1 MDMIIPVKGAVKFP
15 ITIDPTVW
23 IFDDRKV
30 DIEEFFGGH
39 YEEVDADDTYTD
51 VTSKQ
56 WSREITEGAV
66 FPPTLKSEKK
76 YERTKLLTNSYAMP
90 LETFIL
96 NSEPTAEAKELVVE
110 TNGQEERFSLSE
122 LPNLLVQFSQEGK
135 PLRDDGP
142 VYILFKDGSNLN
154 SPLKHVSAFRV
165 E

>member
-30 DIEEFFGGH
+30 DIDEYFSGH
-39 YEEVDADDTYTD
+39 FQEVNQEAEYTD

-56 WSREITEGAV
+56 WSREITEGSV

-76 YERTKLLTNSYAMP
+76 YERTKLLTNSYAIP
-90 LETFIL
+90 LESFIL
-96 NSEPTAEAKELVVE
+96 NAEPAATATTLVVE
-110 TNGQEERFSLSE
+110 STTGDKRYPLNTLST
-122 LPNLLVQFSQEGK
+122 LLVQFSKEGK
-135 PLRDDGP
+135 PLKEDGP
-142 VYILFKDGSNLN
+142 VYILHKDGSNIEA
-154 SPLKHVSAFRV
+154 PLTHVSSFRV

>member
-1 MDMIIPVKGAVKFP
+1 MEMIIPVKGNVKFP

-30 DIEEFFGGH
+30 DLDEFFSGQ
-39 YEEVDADDTYTD
+39 YTEVNEETEYTD

-76 YERTKLLTNSYAMP
+76 YERTKLLTNSYAMAILP
-90 LETFIL
+90 FIQ
-96 NSEPTAEAKELVVE
+96 NAEPHASATHLVVE
-110 TNGQEERFSLSE
+110 GETEARYPLNEVAS
-122 LPNLLVQFSQEGK
+122 LLVQFSEKGK
-135 PLRDDGP
+135 PLKEDGP
-142 VYILFKDGSNLN
+142 VYLLHKDGSNLDA
-154 SPLKHVSAFRV
+154 PLKQVRAFRV

>member
-1 MDMIIPVKGAVKFP
+1 MEMIIPVQGNVKFP

-30 DIEEFFGGH
+30 DLDEFFSEQ
-39 YEEVDADDTYTD
+39 YKETNAEEEYTD

-76 YERTKLLTNSYAMP
+76 YERTKLLTNSYAMALQPFIENAEP
-90 LETFIL
+90 LPNATH
-96 NSEPTAEAKELVVE
+96 LVIV
-110 TNGQEERFSLSE
+110 GEEEVRYPLSE
-122 LPNLLVQFSQEGK
+122 LPSLIVQFSQKGK
-135 PLRDDGP
+135 PLKEDGP
-142 VYILFKDGSNLN
+142 VYLLHKDGSNLDA
-154 SPLKHVSAFRV
+154 PIKHVRAFRV

>member
-1 MDMIIPVKGAVKFP
+1 MEMIIPVKGNVKFP

-30 DIEEFFGGH
+30 DLDEFFSEH
-39 YEEVDADDTYTD
+39 YKEVNAEEEYTD

-76 YERTKLLTNSYAMP
+76 YERTKLLTNSYAMAIQPFIQNAEP
-90 LETFIL
+90 LSSATH
-96 NSEPTAEAKELVVE
+96 LVVE
-110 TNGQEERFSLSE
+110 GEDEVRYPLSE
-122 LPNLLVQFSQEGK
+122 IASLLVQFSEKGK
-135 PLRDDGP
+135 PLKEDGP
-142 VYILFKDGSNLN
+142 VYLLHKDGSNLTA
-154 SPLKHVSAFRV
+154 PLKHVRAFRV